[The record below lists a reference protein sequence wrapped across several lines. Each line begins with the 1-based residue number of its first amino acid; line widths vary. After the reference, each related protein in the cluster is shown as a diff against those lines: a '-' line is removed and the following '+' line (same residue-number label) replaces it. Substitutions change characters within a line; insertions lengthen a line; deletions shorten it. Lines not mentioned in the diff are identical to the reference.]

1 MEDLIIIVIAI
12 AIGLFSLISGQ
23 RNKNKKT
30 EPKQQGDELGYIP
43 AEVLER
49 ELDAEPSSQSQHT
62 QPTAFDIL
70 GRILSGDLSDLVG
83 QPKTQPRLADSEYVD
98 PMIAKRRRQAKKDAD
113 TKERWDIEDL
123 LTVKKAKPQTPTASA
138 LSKPGALQQAII
150 FSEVLD
156 KPLALRR
163 RKKVG

>member
-1 MEDLIIIVIAI
+1 MEDLVTIVIAI
-12 AIGLFSLISGQ
+12 SIGLFSLLAGQ

-30 EPKQQGDELGYIP
+30 APKQQGDELDYIP

-49 ELDAEPSSQSQHT
+49 ELGSEPSTQSQSA

-83 QPKTQPRLADSEYVD
+83 TPKSQSRVADSEYVD

-123 LTVKKAKPQTPTASA
+123 LTVKKVKPQTPTASA

>member
-1 MEDLIIIVIAI
+1 MEDLITIVIAI
-12 AIGLFSLISGQ
+12 AIGLFSLMAGQ

-30 EPKQQGDELGYIP
+30 APKQQGDELDYIP

-49 ELDAEPSSQSQHT
+49 ELSEESSSKSQSA

-83 QPKTQPRLADSEYVD
+83 QPKPQQRVVDSEYVD

-138 LSKPGALQQAII
+138 LGKPGALRQAII
-150 FSEVLD
+150 FNEVLD

-163 RKKVG
+163 RNKVG